1 MNENMKKA
9 WKSFKEM
16 VEKAKIVEKI
26 SMDAEFKDVLPD
38 PEDSWWVRHE
48 KTGRIT
54 LTVVINNK

>member
-16 VEKAKIVEKI
+16 VEKAKVVEQIKVDSEIKTSIV
-26 SMDAEFKDVLPD
+26 D
-38 PEDSWWVRHE
+38 PGYTF
-48 KTGRIT
+48 KTGRVT